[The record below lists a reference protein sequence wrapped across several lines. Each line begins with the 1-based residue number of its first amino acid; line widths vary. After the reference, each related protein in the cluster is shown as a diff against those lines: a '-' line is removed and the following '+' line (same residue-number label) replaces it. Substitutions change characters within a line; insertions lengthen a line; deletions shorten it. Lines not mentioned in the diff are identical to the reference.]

1 MQVRVTRGRDAEQAT
16 ELGRATVS
24 TGTNALVVVG
34 GDGMVHLAAQVL
46 AGTAVPLGVV
56 PAGLCVG

>member
-1 MQVRVTRGRDAEQAT
+1 M
-16 ELGRATVS
+16 S